1 MSVQAYL
8 VDGVYIRIRP
18 GQAHKT
24 TGEERNGWAVAG
36 PSEDGYLAV
45 AKREPFVLPG
55 VEPFYEPGDVWFAFG
70 SEPAD
75 LIDQLV
81 AEVKAASRGD

>member
-1 MSVQAYL
+1 MS
-8 VDGVYIRIRP
+8 
-18 GQAHKT
+18 
-24 TGEERNGWAVAG
+24 RNGWAVAG
-36 PSEDGYLAV
+36 PSEDRYLAV

-55 VEPFYEPGDVWFAFG
+55 TQIAEPGDVWFAFG